1 MIEGWSAGGRA
12 YGLLAALC
20 LALYLPGIA
29 ALPPLD
35 RDEARFAQATR
46 QMLESGDFLRI
57 RFQDEARNKKPAGIY
72 WLQAASV
79 AALST
84 AESTAIWPYRLPSLL
99 GALGAVL
106 LTFALGAPLVGRP
119 AALMGAALLASSLA
133 LVAEAHLA
141 KADAMLLATV
151 VAAQGALGIIYR
163 DGRRGG
169 QRAAWPFALL
179 FWGAQGLAV
188 LIKGPIAP
196 VLSLLTAGTLSLA
209 DRDARWLSGL
219 RPLWGVPLL
228 LAIAGPWLIAI
239 TVATQGAFLGEAVGH
254 DFFGKII
261 GAQESHGLP
270 SGAYLLAL
278 PATFWPSSLL
288 LAPTLAWAWR
298 ERGETPE
305 RFLIAWAVPFWLLLE
320 IVPTKLPHY
329 ILPAYPALAL
339 LAGRALMIL
348 ATIPVPRPRGLD
360 AVVIALWTLVS
371 FALAAA
377 LLWLS
382 QTMAGASVQF
392 GYLVLA
398 AIIAL
403 MSGRLAIGAWRHL
416 WPGTAGVLLA
426 LALLVYVPAFQF
438 VAPGIDELWLS
449 REAAA
454 AVARYHPPR
463 DAPVVSVGYSEPSL
477 VFLLGTET
485 RFVSADQ
492 AAEYLTSARGAAAL
506 VSNTEDEAFRRAL
519 KARGW
524 EARLV
529 DRVDGLDYATGRHLA
544 LALYTGEPG

>member
-1 MIEGWSAGGRA
+1 MIERWSAGWRPYA
-12 YGLLAALC
+12 LLVALA

-29 ALPPLD
+29 ALPALD

-79 AALST
+79 AALSS
-84 AESTAIWPYRLPSLL
+84 AESTAIWPYRVPSLL
-99 GALGAVL
+99 GALAAVL

-119 AALMGAALLASSLA
+119 AALIGAALLASALA

-141 KADAMLLATV
+141 KADAVLLATA
-151 VAAQGALGIIYR
+151 VAAQGALATIYR
-163 DGRRGG
+163 RGRRGG
-169 QRAAWPFALL
+169 APAAWPWPLL
-179 FWGAQGLAV
+179 FWSAQGLAV
-188 LIKGPIAP
+188 LIKGPIVP
-196 VLSLLTAGTLSLA
+196 VLSLLTAGTLSIA
-209 DRDARWLSGL
+209 DRDAQWLKGL

-228 LAIAGPWLIAI
+228 LAIAGPWLVAI
-239 TVATQGAFLGEAVGH
+239 SFATGGAFLGEALGH
-254 DFFGKII
+254 DLLAKII

-278 PATFWPSSLL
+278 PATFWPASLL
-288 LAPTLAWAWR
+288 LAPALVWAWR

-339 LAGRALMIL
+339 LTGRALIAL
-348 ATIPVPRPRGLD
+348 ATVPVTRPRALD
-360 AVVIALWTLVS
+360 AVVIALSTLVS

-377 LLWLS
+377 LLWLAQS
-382 QTMAGASVQF
+382 SDSAGIKL
-392 GYLVLA
+392 GDLVLA

-403 MSGRLAIGAWRHL
+403 AAGSLALSAWR
-416 WPGTAGVLLA
+416 GATVNAAAGLVLLA
-426 LALLVYVPAFQF
+426 LVADVPIFQF
-438 VAPGIDELWLS
+438 VAPGINELWLS
-449 REAAA
+449 RGAAA
-454 AVARYHPPR
+454 IVERYRPPA

-477 VFLLGTET
+477 VFLLGTRT
-485 RFVSADQ
+485 RFLSADQ

-506 VSNTEDEAFRRAL
+506 VSNTEDNAFRQAL

-529 DRVDGLDYATGRHLA
+529 DRVDGIDYSTGRHLA
-544 LALYTGEPG
+544 LALYTGVPG

>member
-1 MIEGWSAGGRA
+1 MIERWSAGGRA
-12 YGLLAALC
+12 YGLLVALC
-20 LALYLPGIA
+20 LVLYLPGLA

-57 RFQDEARNKKPAGIY
+57 RFQDEARNKKPAGTY

-79 AALST
+79 AALSN

-99 GALGAVL
+99 GAIAAVL
-106 LTFALGAPLVGRP
+106 LTFALGAPLVGGP
-119 AALMGAALLASSLA
+119 AALLGAALLASSLA

-151 VAAQGALGIIYR
+151 VAAQGALAAFYR
-163 DGRRGG
+163 EGRRGT
-169 QRAAWPFALL
+169 AAPWPWALL

-196 VLSLLTAGTLSLA
+196 ILSLLTAGTLSLA
-209 DRDARWLSGL
+209 DRDARWLKAL

-228 LAIAGPWLIAI
+228 LAIAGPWLVAI
-239 TVATQGAFLGEAVGH
+239 TVATSGAFLGEAVGH
-254 DFFGKII
+254 DFLGKIM

-270 SGAYLLAL
+270 TGAYLLAL
-278 PATFWPSSLL
+278 SASFWPASLL
-288 LAPTLAWAWR
+288 LAPALAWAWR
-298 ERGETPE
+298 ERGETTE

-339 LAGRALMIL
+339 LAGRALMVL
-348 ATIPVPRPRGLD
+348 ATIPVPRPRALD

-371 FALAAA
+371 FALVAA
-377 LLWLS
+377 LLWLVPP
-382 QTMAGASVQF
+382 TASEVARW
-392 GYLVLA
+392 GYLLLA
-398 AIIAL
+398 ALIAVA
-403 MSGRLAIGAWRHL
+403 SGRLALAAWRQVSI
-416 WPGTAGVLLA
+416 GIAGALLLLA
-426 LALLVYVPAFQF
+426 ILVYVPSFQF
-438 VAPGIDELWLS
+438 VVPSIDELWLS

-454 AVARYHPPR
+454 AVARYRPPH

-477 VFLLGTET
+477 VFLLGTQT
-485 RFVSADQ
+485 RFLSADQ
-492 AAEYLTSARGAAAL
+492 AAEYLTSVRGAAAL
-506 VSNTEDEAFRRAL
+506 VSNSEDEAFRRAL
-519 KARGW
+519 KSRGW

-529 DRVDGLDYATGRHLA
+529 DRVEGLDYSTGRHLA
-544 LALYTGEPG
+544 LTLYTGVPG